1 MNEMADT
8 LNYTKSN
15 EMADTLNDHDTKTNP
30 YLSSKLSFG
39 GKEPEQAWNLQS
51 NQMQFSQIVFPF
63 ISLRVLFLVLKK
75 FFGVHLCFK
84 NLLRQLG
91 IILIGVCC
99 DEQNSFDSL

>member
-8 LNYTKSN
+8 LNYIKSN

-51 NQMQFSQIVFPF
+51 NQMQFSKIVLSSIPCSQE
-63 ISLRVLFLVLKK
+63 ILW
-75 FFGVHLCFK
+75 GPP
-84 NLLRQLG
+84 LLQKSSPSALHYSYRGL
-91 IILIGVCC
+91 L
-99 DEQNSFDSL
+99 